1 MGTPQEARAF
11 WGSTGYLVPLLCR
24 VGAAASPSRSS
35 SSVPPHRDRML
46 AQHAETLPLEERAG
60 RDASLS
66 EVPSVTST
74 SDPRLTARRAA
85 GRRHGLRH
93 PCARRACR
101 GARPL
106 PTRRSRPPRRPPPPP
121 EFGGRPCGRAARRTG
136 SGAMPVEAVANL
148 AGEGSWSLEAL
159 YGVTSSQITPAQ
171 RRRTF

>member
-60 RDASLS
+60 RDASLNK
-66 EVPSVTST
+66 VPSETST

-85 GRRHGLRH
+85 GRRHGPRH
-93 PCARRACR
+93 PCARRVYR
-101 GARPL
+101 GVRPL

-136 SGAMPVEAVANL
+136 SGGD
-148 AGEGSWSLEAL
+148 AGRGRRELGGRRLLVVGGAL
-159 YGVTSSQITPAQ
+159 RRPSSQITPAQ